1 MKKSEPSDPF
11 HIGHYADHFC
21 VKNIGHLR
29 RALHNILDSA
39 QNITFVRRTA
49 AQKNQHRDKRRN
61 YAKTSSFH
69 SFLRFVFVK
78 KLDQTVNF
86 FNTAV
91 IFLQHKSHFDALR
104 VLDANLHKKLF
115 F

>member
-1 MKKSEPSDPF
+1 M
-11 HIGHYADHFC
+11 
-21 VKNIGHLR
+21 R

-39 QNITFVRRTA
+39 QNVAFVRRTT

-61 YAKTSSFH
+61 RAKTSSFH

-78 KLDQTVNF
+78 KLDQIVNF

-104 VLDANLHKKLF
+104 LLNTNLCKKLLF
-115 F
+115 